1 MYARRCRVRGFDNVN
16 AFDQLHRMNNNNN
29 HKQHMHLEVS
39 LHLPRMR
46 SLSEVIVAIQSVVG
60 DVLLLLLHNIPAVHF
75 GCKLLLMMK
84 KLAFVLLLLLALYWQ
99 VIDCLLRCCTCC

>member
-1 MYARRCRVRGFDNVN
+1 
-16 AFDQLHRMNNNNN
+16 
-29 HKQHMHLEVS
+29 MHLEVS
-39 LHLPRMR
+39 LHLLRMR

-60 DVLLLLLHNIPAVHF
+60 DVLLLLLHNIPAVRF
-75 GCKLLLMMK
+75 VCKLLLMMK